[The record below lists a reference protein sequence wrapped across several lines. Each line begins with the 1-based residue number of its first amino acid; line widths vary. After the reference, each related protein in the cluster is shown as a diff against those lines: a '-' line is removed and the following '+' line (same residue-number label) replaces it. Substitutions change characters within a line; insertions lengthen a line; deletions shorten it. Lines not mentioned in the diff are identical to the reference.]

1 MCPCSRNHVQSAE
14 THQGQSEAMNTT
26 NSILTSSDDSTEQ
39 AARST
44 TSNGN
49 KTTCSPSK
57 SRPLNEA
64 LSNQASSSVQ
74 KKSLPNAVRYPMP
87 QDWEKREICQLGSI
101 TKKDFHVTLFA
112 VVKFFNPPKQSKG
125 HHKYSHFGLV
135 DQTLYENDDSLKCI
149 CFQTHEE
156 DMPLITNEGDVIK
169 FPARISTYQGKL
181 QARTPDG
188 QFPW

>member
-1 MCPCSRNHVQSAE
+1 MKLSAVKQALQSRRNHCPKLCGIQCFKI
-14 THQGQSEAMNTT
+14 G
-26 NSILTSSDDSTEQ
+26 
-39 AARST
+39 
-44 TSNGN
+44 
-49 KTTCSPSK
+49 K
-57 SRPLNEA
+57 
-64 LSNQASSSVQ
+64 
-74 KKSLPNAVRYPMP
+74 
-87 QDWEKREICQLGSI
+87 KREICQLGSI

-135 DQTLYENDDSLKCI
+135 DQTLYENDASLKCI